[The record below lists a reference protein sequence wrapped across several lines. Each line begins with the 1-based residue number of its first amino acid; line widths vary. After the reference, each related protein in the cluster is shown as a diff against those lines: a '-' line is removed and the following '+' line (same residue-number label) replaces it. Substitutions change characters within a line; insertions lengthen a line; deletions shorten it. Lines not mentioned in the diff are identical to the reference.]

1 MIRAR
6 RAIRAIRTRVLVK
19 HVLLIARTSAGRVL
33 RIISRGSSAGVISRG
48 HQQGSSAGVISGG
61 HQQGS
66 SAGIISRGHQFTCEH
81 EREPPPSL
89 VHLLCELIEHSLS
102 SLVRRLELWKGKGK
116 GRGALVEHLHA
127 WFELMASSAMKH
139 R

>member
-1 MIRAR
+1 MIRVRRAIRVIRAR
-6 RAIRAIRTRVLVK
+6 RAIRVRVLVK

-33 RIISRGSSAGVISRG
+33 RIISRGSSAGV
-48 HQQGSSAGVISGG
+48 
-61 HQQGS
+61 
-66 SAGIISRGHQFTCEH
+66 ISRGHQFTCEH

-127 WFELMASSAMKH
+127 WFELMASSAKKH